1 MTIEELEEKIKKIE
15 TQMGELKNTVLSH
28 QSSFADVN
36 NAINRLSD
44 RISDIENNGIKTAVG
59 DLREDVNAQRL
70 KINKLDR
77 VRRGLA

>member
-1 MTIEELEEKIKKIE
+1 MSTEELEA
-15 TQMGELKNTVLSH
+15 QVSELKKEIAGCKSAVEDIY
-28 QSSFADVN
+28 A
-36 NAINRLSD
+36 AINRLAG

-77 VRRGLA
+77 ARRGLA

>member
-1 MTIEELEEKIKKIE
+1 MSTEELEA
-15 TQMGELKNTVLSH
+15 QVSELKKEIAGCKSAVE
-28 QSSFADVN
+28 DIYV
-36 NAINRLSD
+36 AINRLSG

-59 DLREDVNAQRL
+59 DLREDVNAQKL